1 MATVGWDV
9 SCMQLTRPFPTHP
22 ASKRHVHFIST
33 CVGCGLHLPLIGG
46 SYSLCL
52 SLSEWALGFA
62 CAQLSWTFLPGP
74 MSRCSTCGTHHE
86 QTTKSRSRWS
96 IFLSFFFR
104 HYLEQ
109 PMLDVMPKKTLC
121 VVLLLIRRGQ
131 LRVVHRI
138 CMGVTLRYYVSAR
151 LP

>member
-33 CVGCGLHLPLIGG
+33 CVGCGLRLPLIGG

-96 IFLSFFFR
+96 IFFLFSSASFR
-104 HYLEQ
+104 TTYVGCNAQEAPLRCTSANSPRATSGCPSNLYGGYLE
-109 PMLDVMPKKTLC
+109 
-121 VVLLLIRRGQ
+121 I
-131 LRVVHRI
+131 LRF
-138 CMGVTLRYYVSAR
+138 S
-151 LP
+151 